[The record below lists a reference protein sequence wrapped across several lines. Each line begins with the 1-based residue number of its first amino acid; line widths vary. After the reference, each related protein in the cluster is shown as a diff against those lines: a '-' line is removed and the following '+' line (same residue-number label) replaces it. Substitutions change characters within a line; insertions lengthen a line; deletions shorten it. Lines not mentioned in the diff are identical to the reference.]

1 MILRQ
6 YIQDVLFRQQVCIVP
21 GIGTFTLQ
29 HIPAQYNA
37 VDRSLDP
44 PGQQVTFEEQWTD
57 DGSCLEWISLK
68 ENLVPAVARMK
79 LDKYIEALKTSLHSG
94 HPLELPGIGTL
105 QVDALKQIYFEPE
118 RLPGKPDTLQLQPVF
133 RYDAPP
139 AQEPAATT
147 PAPPPPPAVPES
159 PAPVEAAAAPEQPVQ
174 EPQQAAGEEQSYP
187 TPPWELEE
195 QQQSRFKWWWVVIPI
210 AAALVATAIWWF
222 INNQAPAET
231 SAVNLETAETP
242 AAMDT
247 MSLPQ
252 EVTPT
257 DTGHIIS
264 ATDTLQYY
272 VVFATYTDRAAA
284 DKRFR
289 KMKRWGLNVTM
300 YSTRDSANFKLAVP
314 FRSIAADTAA
324 NIETVKNNY
333 GGRDSQVYLEF

>member
-1 MILRQ
+1 
-6 YIQDVLFRQQVCIVP
+6 VLFRQQVCIVP
-21 GIGTFTLQ
+21 GIGTFTLR

-37 VDRSLDP
+37 VDNSLDP
-44 PGQQVTFEEQWTD
+44 PGQQVTFDEHWTD

-79 LDKYIEALKTSLHSG
+79 LDKYIEELKTGLQSG

-133 RYDAPP
+133 RYDTPPPQAPP
-139 AQEPAATT
+139 VAAT
-147 PAPPPPPAVPES
+147 PAPPPPVTPES
-159 PAPVEAAAAPEQPVQ
+159 PASAVEAAATPAPEQPVQ
-174 EPQQAAGEEQSYP
+174 DPHQAATEEQAYP

-210 AAALVATAIWWF
+210 VAALVATAIWWF
-222 INNQAPAET
+222 VNNQAPAEAA
-231 SAVNLETAETP
+231 AVNLETAETP
-242 AAMDT
+242 ADMDT
-247 MSLPQ
+247 MTLPQ

-284 DKRFR
+284 DKRFC

-300 YSTRDSANFKLAVP
+300 YSTRDSASFKLAVP
-314 FRSIAADTAA
+314 FRSVAADTAA

-333 GGRDSQVYLEF
+333 GGRDSHVYLEF